1 MTTMGSVTFSA
12 DATRARD
19 IVARGEAD
27 AVAFGRLFSSNP
39 DLPERLR
46 HGWPLTPYD
55 RQAFWGDTDYHHT
68 DYQPTIAPIPHR
80 RR

>member
-12 DATRARD
+12 DATGARD

>member
-1 MTTMGSVTFSA
+1 MGSVTFSA
-12 DATRARD
+12 DATGARD

>member
-1 MTTMGSVTFSA
+1 MTTMGSVTFFA

-55 RQAFWGDTDYHHT
+55 RQAFWGDTEYHHT
-68 DYQPTIAPIPHR
+68 DYQPHDRAHPA
-80 RR
+80 

>member
-12 DATRARD
+12 DATGARD

-27 AVAFGRLFSSNP
+27 AVAFGRVFSSNP

-55 RQAFWGDTDYHHT
+55 RQAFWGGTDYHYT
-68 DYQPTIAPIPHR
+68 DYQPHDRAHSA
-80 RR
+80 

>member
-12 DATRARD
+12 DATGAHD
-19 IVARGEAD
+19 IVARGVAD

-46 HGWPLTPYD
+46 HGPW
-55 RQAFWGDTDYHHT
+55 
-68 DYQPTIAPIPHR
+68 
-80 RR
+80 

>member
-12 DATRARD
+12 DATGARD

-27 AVAFGRLFSSNP
+27 DAVAFGRLLSSNP

-46 HGWPLTPYD
+46 HGPW
-55 RQAFWGDTDYHHT
+55 
-68 DYQPTIAPIPHR
+68 
-80 RR
+80 

>member
-12 DATRARD
+12 DATGAHD
-19 IVARGEAD
+19 SVARGVAD

-39 DLPERLR
+39 GLPERLC

-55 RQAFWGDTDYHHT
+55 RQAFWGGTDYHYT
-68 DYQPTIAPIPHR
+68 DYQPRDRAHSA
-80 RR
+80 

>member
-12 DATRARD
+12 DATGARD
-19 IVARGEAD
+19 IVARGVAD

-55 RQAFWGDTDYHHT
+55 RQAFWGGTNSHYT
-68 DYQPTIAPIPHR
+68 DYQPHDRAHPT
-80 RR
+80 

>member
-12 DATRARD
+12 DATGARD
-19 IVARGEAD
+19 IVARGEADD

-55 RQAFWGDTDYHHT
+55 RQAFWGGTDYHYT
-68 DYQPTIAPIPHR
+68 DYQPHDRAHSA
-80 RR
+80 